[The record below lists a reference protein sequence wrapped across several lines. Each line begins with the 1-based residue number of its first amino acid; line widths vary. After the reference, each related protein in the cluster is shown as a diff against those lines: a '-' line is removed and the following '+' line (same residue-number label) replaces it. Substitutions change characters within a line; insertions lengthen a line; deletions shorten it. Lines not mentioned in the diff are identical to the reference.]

1 MEKLLKNPI
10 IQNKYSMKEKNPA
23 GNLFEEISEQDMSL
37 VTGGT
42 NDWVSK
48 QVADIAGLGN
58 NYGRVCT
65 VSAECNLTS
74 PCGGTK

>member
-1 MEKLLKNPI
+1 MVKMDNH
-10 IQNKYSMKEKNPA
+10 PA

-37 VTGGT
+37 VAGGT

-48 QVADIAGLGN
+48 TVADIAGLGS

-65 VSAECNLTS
+65 VSAECNGTS
-74 PCGGTK
+74 PCAGTK

>member
-1 MEKLLKNPI
+1 MIMVKMDNH
-10 IQNKYSMKEKNPA
+10 PA

-37 VTGGT
+37 VAGGT

-48 QVADIAGLGN
+48 TVANIAGLGS

-65 VSAECNLTS
+65 LSAECNATS
-74 PCGGTK
+74 PCAGTK